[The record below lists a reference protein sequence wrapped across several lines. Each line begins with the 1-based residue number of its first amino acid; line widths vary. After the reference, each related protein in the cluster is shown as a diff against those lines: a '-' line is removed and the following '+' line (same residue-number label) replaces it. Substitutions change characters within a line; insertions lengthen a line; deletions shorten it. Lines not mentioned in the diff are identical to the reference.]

1 MLISSLSITTFQVL
15 TEQVFDAV
23 SIQPT
28 TRFQSTLNL
37 SVMIMNDDIDIVP
50 QSRCIIYSGLFTVLL
65 QVCSVEMFS
74 KSVGLT
80 ELALISLTKS
90 KFIG

>member
-1 MLISSLSITTFQVL
+1 MLLSSLSITTFQVL

-23 SIQPT
+23 STQPT

-74 KSVGLT
+74 KSVT